1 MGDHTVLPRPDIAQA
16 ASGLKRPD
24 HHGPGT
30 TKAQV
35 IGTVSG
41 LSQAGDLYFD
51 RGASLMRGDSPVL
64 SGPNENPWKVPA
76 LLRERFRPYYEVT
89 DVNTAGADD
98 VTPDTEGDVVLA
110 ADPGQRMQ
118 NPRISCA

>member
-41 LSQAGDLYFD
+41 LGQAGDLYFD

-64 SGPNENPWKVPA
+64 SGQSM
-76 LLRERFRPYYEVT
+76 RIRGRFRPCYVKGSGPIT
-89 DVNTAGADD
+89 RS
-98 VTPDTEGDVVLA
+98 P
-110 ADPGQRMQ
+110 M
-118 NPRISCA
+118 